1 MASNLMSYILLGFS
15 LSVPVGAITVEMIKR
30 GLLNGFWHAWL
41 VGVGGMSA
49 DVVLMLL
56 IYFGVANLLTG
67 SAAQITIW
75 LCGFVVLV
83 YLGIGSIREA
93 FRKIELGPG
102 RESRS
107 DSLAKAYLAGFAI
120 AISNPLNIIFWISIY
135 GSVLATT
142 LQKVNGGKILFYSS
156 AIFIGI
162 AIWDLVIAGSVHFGR
177 GFAGER
183 FMKWFSIAAGLVLIG
198 FGVSFG
204 WQAAAKLLS
213 LMIYGN

>member
-1 MASNLMSYILLGFS
+1 MASDLVSYILLGFS

-30 GLLNGFWHAWL
+30 GLVKGFWHAWF

-56 IYFGVANLLTG
+56 IYFGVADLLTG
-67 SAAQITIW
+67 PAAQITIW

-107 DSLAKAYLAGFAI
+107 DSLAKAYLAGFVI
-120 AISNPLNIIFWISIY
+120 ALSNPLNIIFWISIY
-135 GSVLATT
+135 GSVLASA
-142 LQKVNGGKILFYSS
+142 LQTVDGGKVLIYSC

-162 AIWDLVIAGSVHFGR
+162 AIWDLVIAGSVHLGR
-177 GFAGER
+177 GFAGKQ
-183 FMKWFSIAAGLVLIG
+183 FMKWFSVAAGLALIG
-198 FGVSFG
+198 FGLSFG
-204 WQAAAKLLS
+204 WQAAAKIFS
-213 LMIYGN
+213 LMINGN

>member
-1 MASNLMSYILLGFS
+1 MASDLVSYILLGFS

-30 GLLNGFWHAWL
+30 GLLNGFLHAWF

-56 IYFGVANLLTG
+56 IYFGIANLLTG
-67 SAAQITIW
+67 PVAQITIW
-75 LCGFVVLV
+75 LCGFIVLV

-93 FRKIELGPG
+93 FRKIEL
-102 RESRS
+102 ESGKERQP
-107 DSLAKAYLAGFAI
+107 DSLSKAYLSGFAI
-120 AISNPLNIIFWISIY
+120 ALSNPLNIIFWISIY
-135 GSVLATT
+135 GSVLAST
-142 LQKVNGGKILFYSS
+142 LQTASGGKVLFYSS

-183 FMKWFSIAAGLVLIG
+183 FMKWFSVVAGLALIG

-204 WQAAAKLLS
+204 WQAAAKLFS
-213 LMIYGN
+213 LMI